1 MYCDIIFNLQGAK
14 VVASGEQR
22 ESFHLRRRGHV
33 IPIDLEDT
41 ISCLQNTLPICDVEG
56 ERGRDERKGLNIH
69 PWTDMGHSQ
78 SHTH

>member
-1 MYCDIIFNLQGAK
+1 MYVHVRGNLTMYCDIIFNLQGAK

-41 ISCLQNTLPICDVEG
+41 ISCLQNTLPICGGREG
-56 ERGRDERKGLNIH
+56 EGREEGVKYSPMD
-69 PWTDMGHSQ
+69 
-78 SHTH
+78 